1 MTTQFVGI
9 KEFRANMAVLS
20 EAAVRQHRRLIILRK
35 NKPLF
40 ELRPLD
46 QKEASLESL
55 LQGVTE
61 AREDARR
68 GRTYSA
74 AQIRKELGL

>member
-9 KEFRANMAVLS
+9 KEFRANMATYS
-20 EAAVRQHRRLIILRK
+20 ETAHRQKRRLIIMRK
-35 NKPLF
+35 NRPLF

-46 QKEASLESL
+46 AKTASLESL
-55 LQGVTE
+55 LKGVEE

-68 GRTYSA
+68 GRTLSPA
-74 AQIRKELGL
+74 DLRRELGL